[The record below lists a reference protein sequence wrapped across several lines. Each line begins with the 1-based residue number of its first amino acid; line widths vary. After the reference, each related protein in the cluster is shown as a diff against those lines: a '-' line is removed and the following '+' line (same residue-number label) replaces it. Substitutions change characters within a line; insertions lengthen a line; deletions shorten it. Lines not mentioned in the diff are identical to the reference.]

1 MTPLIRA
8 EAAWWTDGQAAAA
21 LRDGRAVHLYAAG
34 ADAEP
39 ALRAADR
46 HGDLLRSLILADPA
60 CDVDAVAGLLGRI
73 TVPTLVVASALGDD
87 TDLSVPQR
95 LAGEIDNGVFVVV
108 DGCPAPVHLTR
119 PESFTEWASAFAAIA
134 EGLAARY
141 RSGLAAPT
149 PHIEGVL
156 A

>member
-1 MTPLIRA
+1 MTPPSRA
-8 EAAWWTDGQAAAA
+8 ESAWWTDGQAAAA

-46 HGDLLRSLILADPA
+46 HGSLLRSLILADPVL
-60 CDVDAVAGLLGRI
+60 DVDVVAGLLGRI

-87 TDLSVPQR
+87 TDLTAAQR

-119 PESFTEWASAFAAIA
+119 PESFTEWAGAFAAIA

-149 PHIEGVL
+149 PHIEGVF